1 MANVYEH
8 TLDTNDFS
16 EEMWWV
22 RDTFKMDNS
31 TAWEKFLCDTAKYAA
46 EDCPDSVNISVRS
59 RFEDFLYLHGYNDK
73 IAYILYE
80 AMKAFVNERI
90 SETGADFDFI

>member
-8 TLDTNDFS
+8 TLDTYDFFDS
-16 EEMWWV
+16 VVYDGDDTEE
-22 RDTFKMDNS
+22 
-31 TAWEKFLCDTAKYAA
+31 WENFIEDVAGYAA

-59 RFEDFLYLHGYNDK
+59 RFEDFLYRHDYSNK
-73 IAYILYE
+73 IADILYD

-90 SETGADFDFI
+90 SETGANFDYC